1 LFQTTRK
8 KTDLNKDYRS
18 LNQALNDFA
27 IIVQDF
33 SHKRVQEFLDI
44 IAKKLFGM
52 KHYWGRMEFSKLR
65 GQIHIHLIGIIE
77 RATTPGD
84 IQHQMFIHRENTPK
98 QAQILAEWAKH
109 VQFNS

>member
-1 LFQTTRK
+1 MTQSCAEYFWPGIQRLLQECLFQTTRK

-33 SHKRVQEFLDI
+33 VHKRSQEFLDI

-52 KHYWGRMEFSKLR
+52 KHY
-65 GQIHIHLIGIIE
+65 
-77 RATTPGD
+77 
-84 IQHQMFIHRENTPK
+84 
-98 QAQILAEWAKH
+98 
-109 VQFNS
+109 